1 MAQKIFITNEELV
14 INELKDVFEI
24 INKPQFLRFLRND
37 IHGISVEDQRDIKID
52 RDTDTTTLPY
62 KIFSFY
68 DNQSNFIK
76 LNVYDETKEIIASKL
91 FILPKIIYPYFKK
104 KIEILNKLKL
114 MINLLDNF
122 KLKSI
127 FLSEDTITEKI
138 KNLESDFIALQDLY
152 IKIEENSHQSSIKTN
167 EPEPE
172 DGPQLEG
179 EDTMENQQGR
189 EHIYKQVIEL
199 LNTYNL
205 KIIQDIHSEQTI
217 NDDQLDEFILM
228 LDRNNDV
235 VSRRNNYSDIRGYYE
250 NNKDELLTIINL
262 IIDLKKT
269 QEITELISDVTSIHP
284 SYNITSIVDFIEDIN
299 YYQYSL
305 NLKKINDLKVKLI
318 DIENSFFTNNTEN
331 NTPTLEMTIEING
344 EYKRKSLSSEKKAKT
359 KKTKIKTKISE
370 KTNKKKLPVLK
381 ELSTKIINILDSIE
395 DLELIIENLDEIS
408 EKVIILLE
416 EETPEQWTI
425 ELLKKK
431 KEDQIKQIITLYVVK
446 DNSIEY
452 YSKSKKER
460 KWLSTFFKAN
470 PFQFNDFTFSTVEH
484 AYHSQ
489 KMDNSDP
496 KYKDYAQQFTEDITP
511 EEAKA
516 LGSKK
521 TFDENELELRPDW
534 DEVRLQLMEDISRA
548 YYMANS
554 KMKKKLIDTGDKVL
568 LHKGPRI
575 DSFWGIK
582 KDGGFNHHGKILMKL
597 RNEFKSLT
605 GGFVNIE
612 ESLQNYK
619 NSTIKFPIDNPS
631 DNSFFYSIIEYL
643 KQNNML
649 EKYKLSKLV
658 NFKNV
663 SSDNEVIY
671 QPVNNLA
678 VYQFRKLIGNLLLQY
693 QNYSDLID
701 IKELILQKYEDI
713 NKYIEKLMSCE
724 VILITD
730 IEIHLTCFILKTN
743 ILITN
748 NRLKQSYG
756 SYDSQ
761 PIELLKINEK
771 YFYLSKNKFKKT
783 LYEKI
788 DVKLLALTIKSIDYQ
803 VAYTNDECIKIIGI
817 YKNKKIEKIKDKNI
831 SSEICGLFGKYY
843 ELDIL
848 NDNNDNLNFWK
859 DIVTNKLITIQ
870 DKVDFCNDFAGNL
883 TITGH
888 INNSG
893 IIKCC

>member
-1 MAQKIFITNEELV
+1 MV
-14 INELKDVFEI
+14 IKELKDVFEI
-24 INKPQFLRFLRND
+24 INKKPQSLLFLRNN
-37 IHGISVEDQRDIKID
+37 INGISAEDQTDIEIENDK
-52 RDTDTTTLPY
+52 DTTTLPY

-76 LNVYDETKEIIASKL
+76 LNVYAENQEIIASKL
-91 FILPKIIYPYFKK
+91 FILPKIIYPYLKK

-127 FLSEDTITEKI
+127 FLSKDTITEKI
-138 KNLESDFIALQDLY
+138 EKLESDFIALQDLY
-152 IKIEENSHQSSIKTN
+152 IEIEKNTHQSSIKTGYELEPQDAPLPEGED
-167 EPEPE
+167 EPEPQ
-172 DGPQLEG
+172 DAPLPEG
-179 EDTMENQQGR
+179 EDTVMKQSERVN
-189 EHIYKQVIEL
+189 IYKQVIDI
-199 LNTYNL
+199 LNRYNFE
-205 KIIQDIHSEQTI
+205 IIQDINDEQNI
-217 NDDQLDEFILM
+217 NDAQLILL
-228 LDRNNDV
+228 LDNEII
-235 VSRRNNYSDIRGYYE
+235 SRINNYSDIRRYYE
-250 NNKDELLTIINL
+250 NDKDELLIIINL

-269 QEITELISDVTSIHP
+269 QGISEIISDLTLSYQ
-284 SYNITSIVDFIEDIN
+284 SYNITYIVDFIKNIN
-299 YYQYSL
+299 YYKYSL

-318 DIENSFFTNNTEN
+318 YIENSFLSHNTEN
-331 NTPTLEMTIEING
+331 NIPTLEMTIEING
-344 EYKRKSLSSEKKAKT
+344 EYKRISLSTRVTEEKKR
-359 KKTKIKTKISE
+359 KIKISKKI
-370 KTNKKKLPVLK
+370 NKKKLPVLK
-381 ELSTKIINILDSIE
+381 ELSTKIINILDSI

-416 EETPEQWTI
+416 KETPEQWTI

-460 KWLSTFFKAN
+460 KWLSTFFEAK
-470 PFQFNDFTFSTVEH
+470 PFQFNDFTFPTVEH

-489 KMDNSDP
+489 KMDNSNR
-496 KYKDYAQQFTEDITP
+496 KYKVYAQQFTEDITP
-511 EEAKA
+511 EEAKN

-521 TFDENELELRPDW
+521 TFEENELELRPDW
-534 DEVRLQLMEDISRA
+534 NEVRLQLMEDISRA
-548 YYMANS
+548 YYMAN
-554 KMKKKLIDTGDKVL
+554 KNMKKKLIDTGDKVL

-582 KDGGFNHHGKILMKL
+582 KDGGLNYHGKILMKL

-605 GGFVNIE
+605 GGFVNTE

-701 IKELILQKYEDI
+701 IKELILQKYVDI
-713 NKYIEKLMSCE
+713 NIYIEKLRSCE

-730 IEIHLTCFILKTN
+730 IEINLTCFILKTN

-748 NRLKQSYG
+748 NRLKQTYG
-756 SYDSQ
+756 SYDNQ

-771 YFYLSKNKFKKT
+771 YFYLSKNKLKKT

-788 DVKLLALTIKSIDYQ
+788 DVKIIRFNIKSIDYE

-817 YKNKKIEKIKDKNI
+817 YKNQKIEKIKDKNV
-831 SSEICGLFGKYY
+831 SKEICELFGKYY

-848 NDNNDNLNFWK
+848 NDNDNNLNFWK
-859 DIVTNKLITIQ
+859 DIVTNKLITIR
-870 DKVDFCNDFAGNL
+870 DKVVFCKDFAGNL

-888 INNSG
+888 VNNSG